1 MALQTNTTIKIG
13 KILINN
19 FSNLKI
25 IQNIHDHHI
34 FSVELRQDLL
44 VEEFRSVMPFS
55 QQLYGEKVSIEI
67 KPIEGIDDLLLSTN
81 PNDYILQ
88 FYGIVDEVK
97 LQKIDK
103 SKF

>member
-1 MALQTNTTIKIG
+1 MSLQTNTTIKIG

-25 IQNIHDHHI
+25 IQNSGPSY

-44 VEEFRSVMPFS
+44 IEEFKSVMPFS
-55 QQLYGEKVSIEI
+55 QQLYGEKVSIKI
-67 KPIEGIDDLLLSTN
+67 KPIEGIDDLLLSRN
-81 PNDYILQ
+81 PNDYILH